1 MNAGSTRIGSMART
15 TIFCLLLLGLL
26 LSGGCAG
33 DAQQTSGDAAK
44 TAPPAAA
51 AKPPAAPAATFDI
64 ERSRTLLDE
73 ALAGNSGRVG
83 ELLRGGADP
92 NFRNLDDRTPLMLA
106 AFDGHGTAVEMLL
119 EHGAEVDSRDP
130 DGRTALMY
138 AASGPFPETVRILLE
153 HGADPLAVDQEECF
167 TALMFA
173 ASEGH
178 AEVVRILLENG
189 SDPAMVDADG
199 ETALDFAMGNRHT
212 GVVSLLQNLK

>member
-1 MNAGSTRIGSMART
+1 MNNGITRRRMTPLTVRRCLMIL
-15 TIFCLLLLGLL
+15 CLLFT
-26 LSGGCAG
+26 GGCTGEQSKTTG
-33 DAQQTSGDAAK
+33 DAVNS
-44 TAPPAAA
+44 APADSAAA
-51 AKPPAAPAATFDI
+51 SPAAPAAPFDI
-64 ERSRTLLDE
+64 ERSRTLLDA
-73 ALAGNSGRVG
+73 ALEGNAGRVG

-92 NFRNLDDRTPLMLA
+92 NFRNLDDRTPLMMA
-106 AFDGHGTAVEMLL
+106 AFDGHSTAVRTLL

-178 AEVVRILLENG
+178 AEVVR
-189 SDPAMVDADG
+189 
-199 ETALDFAMGNRHT
+199 
-212 GVVSLLQNLK
+212 VSFSKRVGPDHG